1 MGPADNIH
9 PGHGKPPVTI
19 FVNTRKFPWTE
30 RDISY
35 EQVYDLAWSG
45 GRKPDARTGKLPP
58 VGNTVDVAAARYS
71 NFGQRNCQ
79 LQRGHY
85 SKRCDSKHYARQG
98 WL

>member
-35 EQVYDLAWSG
+35 EQVYDLAFPNEPLNEG
-45 GRKPDARTGKLPP
+45 
-58 VGNTVDVAAARYS
+58 DVARIEFS
-71 NFGQRNCQ
+71 
-79 LQRGHY
+79 RGPNGGGVGTLRPGHNVNVKTNMVFDVY
-85 SKRCDSKHYARQG
+85 VTVRS
-98 WL
+98 